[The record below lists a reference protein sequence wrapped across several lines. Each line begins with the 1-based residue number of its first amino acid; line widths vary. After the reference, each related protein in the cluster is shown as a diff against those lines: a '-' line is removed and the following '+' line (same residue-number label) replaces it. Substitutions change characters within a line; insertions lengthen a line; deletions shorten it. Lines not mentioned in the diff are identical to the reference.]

1 MGKKHSKKNKQQTR
15 AAIAL
20 ILGSLAQLPLQAA
33 DLVPLPEDIFANKES
48 ANPVLDVTNRVVSTL
63 GGAAPELPDSLQ
75 VTNEKGT
82 ISYDHAENA
91 FSYLGS
97 SESPIRLR
105 TDGGSDIMTP
115 AMKAKLDTNEA
126 LLTGPLTIYQD
137 EILVRADDGGYY
149 NWKEKR
155 TSVGKVRLKAG
166 GLLVRGSRIDYN
178 TDENGKEYLTV
189 YEAYV
194 TTEDVQKPSVWIGTG
209 TLTIYP
215 GDYGRISRLSIAT
228 DENDYTVPVLGW
240 FTFSHSLNPR
250 EGYMPGAG
258 TRSHWGT
265 YLENNYGILFGN
277 RRVSGMMPTAD
288 YLATLHLDYRTRRGL
303 ATGID
308 IESLEMTRKNSSMDG
323 LSMYYADD
331 ADPMINPVDGDRLP
345 TKHQRHRIALHAL
358 WDVTP
363 EADTGSDWQLAT
375 NINLLSDRY
384 VLRDFFPDIS
394 RTDDKPDN
402 TVRLVRRTSS
412 TQSMLYTRF
421 APNDYY
427 STNERV
433 DASFYRVRS
442 AIGNTGINYETN
454 NSASLMRQ
462 YLPHETRLEYQ
473 KQIDRLRDGEL
484 KEYYSRLCN
493 TESYFRVNTTHEF
506 STNLSAFRFLNI
518 TPKAGGA
525 YTGYYDVGGIG
536 SDNRFLGYVSCD
548 FNMKL
553 HNSYPEFKWKSFG
566 LNGLN
571 HLIQP
576 YATYSQG
583 SISSSNPLVPQIDTW
598 SSLWSGNTSPM
609 PLDLS
614 GFTAIDSWGDWQIW
628 RFGMKNVLTSRIED
642 DYVRLLLWDT
652 FVDYNLDNPNS
663 DCNFSNLYNT
673 IRFYPSRRLEFA
685 AYTQTPTI
693 DNGEGY
699 KQYGVSMRL
708 IPSAWLETYIS
719 YNSITKHPIQDDAEQ
734 LHLRTNLRFNE
745 KYMLSAQWYYDI
757 DEGRMPIQQ
766 YSLFRHAGAW
776 YIGTTVY
783 LRDNGGKKETG
794 FGITFTLGETGT
806 ALPINLF

>member
-1 MGKKHSKKNKQQTR
+1 MGKKHSKGNKRRTR
-15 AAIAL
+15 ATLAL

-33 DLVPLPEDIFANKES
+33 DLVPLPEDIFDNKEN
-48 ANPVLDVTNRVVSTL
+48 ANPILDVTKHAVSSL
-63 GGAAPELPDSLQ
+63 GSSAPEIPDELQ
-75 VTNEKGT
+75 VTNKAGT
-82 ISYDHAENA
+82 ISYNHDKNT
-91 FSYLGS
+91 FSYIAT

-105 TDGGSDIMTP
+105 TDQGSDIHTP
-115 AMKAKLDTNEA
+115 AMEARLDTNEA
-126 LLTGPLTIYQD
+126 ILTGPLTIYQN
-137 EILVRADDGGYY
+137 EILVRAEDGGYY

-178 TDENGKEYLTV
+178 TDDQGKEYLTV
-189 YEAYV
+189 YDAYV
-194 TTEDVQKPSVWIGTG
+194 TTDDVQKPSVWIGTG
-209 TLTIYP
+209 NLTIYP
-215 GDYGRISRLSIAT
+215 GDYGRVSRLSIAT
-228 DENDYTVPVLGW
+228 QENDYTIPILGW

-250 EGYMPGAG
+250 EGYMPAAG
-258 TRSHWGT
+258 SRSHWGT
-265 YLENNYGILFGN
+265 YLENSYGILFGN
-277 RRVSGMMPTAD
+277 RRVDGVMPTAD

-303 ATGID
+303 AAGID
-308 IESLEMTRKNSSMDG
+308 FEDLAMTKKNSNMDG
-323 LSMYYADD
+323 LSLYYADD
-331 ADPMINPVDGDRLP
+331 ADPMINPVEGERQHTDHR
-345 TKHQRHRIALHAL
+345 RHRIALHAL

-363 EADTGSDWQLAT
+363 AADTHSDWQLTT

-394 RTDDKPDN
+394 RVDDKPDN
-402 TVRLVRRTSS
+402 TVRLVRRTKT

-427 STNERV
+427 LTNERL

-442 AIGNTGINYETN
+442 AIGSTGITYETN

-462 YLPHETRLEYQ
+462 YLPHETRLAY
-473 KQIDRLRDGEL
+473 KNQIDRLQEGPL
-484 KEYYSRLCN
+484 KEYYTRLSN
-493 TESYFRVNTTHEF
+493 TQSYCRVNTTHEF
-506 STNLSAFRFLNI
+506 TTSLTAFRFLNI
-518 TPKAGGA
+518 TPKTGGA

-536 SDNRFLGYVSCD
+536 SDNRFLGYIGCD
-548 FNMKL
+548 FNMKF
-553 HNSYPEFKWKSFG
+553 HNSYPDFKWKSFG
-566 LNGLN
+566 LDGLT

-583 SISSSNPLVPQIDTW
+583 TISSSNPLVPQIDTW
-598 SSLWSGNTSPM
+598 SSIWSGNTSPM

-628 RFGMKNVLTSRIED
+628 RLGMKNVLTSRIED
-642 DYVRLLLWDT
+642 DRIRLLVWDT
-652 FVDYNLDNPNS
+652 FIDYNLDNPNS
-663 DCNFSNLYNT
+663 DCRFSNLYNVL
-673 IRFYPSRRLEFA
+673 RFYPSRRLEFT
-685 AYTQTPTI
+685 AYTQTPTV
-693 DNGEGY
+693 DGGEDYQQFGI
-699 KQYGVSMRL
+699 SMRV
-708 IPSAWLETYIS
+708 IPSSWLETYIS
-719 YNSITKHPIQDDAEQ
+719 YHSITNHPIQEDAEQ
-734 LHLRTNLRFNE
+734 FHLRTNLRFNE

-776 YIGTTVY
+776 YIGTTLY